1 MNIDGVIV
9 VEGKSDVAF
18 LSSFITAEFITT
30 NGSEISKD
38 TINYI
43 KKVSET
49 KKVYVLTDP
58 DYPDGEICVRY
69 YGVMLGYYNDEAATR
84 KVLDENIPNLN
95 HCFIKKECSIKN
107 GKVGV
112 AESTKEEIENALKNA
127 VTTKVEYKENISM
140 NDLVNLGLSGQPDSE
155 SKRNKIAKQLSI
167 GHCNAKTFLKRLNYC
182 DINIDDLKKM
192 L

>member
-9 VEGKSDVAF
+9 IEGKSDVAF

-58 DYPDGEICVRY
+58 DYPGERI
-69 YGVMLGYYNDEAATR
+69 R

>member
-1 MNIDGVIV
+1 MNINGAIV

-18 LSSFITAEFITT
+18 LSSFINAEFITT

-38 TINYI
+38 TIEYI
-43 KKVSET
+43 KKVAQT

-58 DYPDGEICVRY
+58 DYPGQRI
-69 YGVMLGYYNDEAATR
+69 R

-95 HCFIKKECSIKN
+95 HCFVRKECSIKN

-127 VTTKVEYKENISM
+127 VATKCEYKENIKMS
-140 NDLVNLGLSGQPDSE
+140 DLINLGLSGSIDSLE
-155 SKRNKIAKQLSI
+155 KRNKIAEQLHI

-182 DINIDDLKKM
+182 DINIDDLKK
-192 L
+192 LL

>member
-43 KKVSET
+43 KKASET

-58 DYPDGEICVRY
+58 DYPGERI
-69 YGVMLGYYNDEAATR
+69 R

-127 VTTKVEYKENISM
+127 VTTKVEYKENISI
-140 NDLVNLGLSGQPDSE
+140 NDLVDLGLSSQPDSE
-155 SKRNKIAKQLSI
+155 SKRNKIAEQLCI

-182 DINIDDLKKM
+182 DINIMTKKKM